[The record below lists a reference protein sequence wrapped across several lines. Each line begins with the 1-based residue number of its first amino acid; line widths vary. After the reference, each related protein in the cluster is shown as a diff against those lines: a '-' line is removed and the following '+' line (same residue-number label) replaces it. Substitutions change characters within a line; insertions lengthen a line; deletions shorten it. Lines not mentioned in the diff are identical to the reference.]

1 MRDSDDLL
9 EFDRLY
15 SLRGPHGCFEPNA
28 DVLVDEADG
37 TFAVAVELAGADA
50 ESLRVTIED
59 DHLIVTGK
67 RSRAV
72 SRTASLLRKEIASG
86 EFRKVIHLPL
96 PVAVESASALYRDGI
111 LSVRLP
117 LSPNQKHPIIRTTI
131 RMTVMRTPV

>member
-9 EFDRLY
+9 EFDRL
-15 SLRGPHGCFEPNA
+15 SALRGPHGCFEPNA

-37 TFAVAVELAGADA
+37 AFVVSVELAGADA

-67 RSRAV
+67 RSRGV

-96 PVAVESASALYRDGI
+96 PVAAETASAIYRDGI

-117 LSPNQKHPIIRTTI
+117 LAPTQKHPIIRTTI

>member
-1 MRDSDDLL
+1 VRDSDDLL
-9 EFDRLY
+9 EFDRL
-15 SLRGPHGCFEPNA
+15 SALRGPHGCFEPNA

-37 TFAVAVELAGADA
+37 AFVELAGADA

-67 RSRAV
+67 RSRGV

-96 PVAVESASALYRDGI
+96 PVAAETASAIYRDGI

-117 LSPNQKHPIIRTTI
+117 LAPTQKHPIIRTTI